1 MIPLTIMIAIFIIA
15 TPVIIARYWLP
26 AAPVMEHS
34 TASSIVTRW
43 SFPLYNLVLL
53 LLILLL
59 LLLLLLVLLL
69 LIVLQILLLLS
80 ITLFQIFF
88 NLQTLATLYARI
100 MHTKK

>member
-43 SFPLYNLVLL
+43 SFPLCNLV
-53 LLILLL
+53 L

-100 MHTKK
+100 MHKKK

>member
-15 TPVIIARYWLP
+15 TPVIIARHWLP

-34 TASSIVTRW
+34 TASSVVTRW
-43 SFPLYNLVLL
+43 SFPLCNLVLL
-53 LLILLL
+53 LLI
-59 LLLLLLVLLL
+59 LLVLLL

-100 MHTKK
+100 MHKKK

>member
-43 SFPLYNLVLL
+43 SFPLCNLVLL
-53 LLILLL
+53 LLI

-100 MHTKK
+100 MHKKK